1 MAEIYRSIYAG
12 KHYYI
17 GIALSNLAGV
27 WVDRKNYGEAERLF
41 REALQLY
48 SETLPAGHLNVG
60 IARVRLGHALVLDHR
75 YPDAEPESL
84 AGYEI
89 LTKQPSAPERWLQ
102 TARADLAQE
111 YEASHQLEKAKK
123 FRAELAQG
131 EKRPPLVSAKN

>member
-1 MAEIYRSIYAG
+1 MIRDILRMG
-12 KHYYI
+12 
-17 GIALSNLAGV
+17 
-27 WVDRKNYGEAERLF
+27 DPRLF
-41 REALQLY
+41 ERSKPVESLGTPEL
-48 SETLPAGHLNVG
+48 
-60 IARVRLGHALVLDHR
+60 VRLLVDMRETMAAANGAGLAAPQIGVGLRVVIFGFEKNVR